1 MNKDIKYILASGS
14 PRRKEILTR
23 LGIPFT
29 VQVSEADES
38 HDKEPT
44 EQIVMHLAQRK
55 AEAVAKQLT
64 VTEESV
70 VIAADT
76 LVSLDGK
83 VLGKP
88 VDRADAE
95 AMVRS
100 ISGRTHQVFTG
111 VALIHMPRGEKRV
124 FYERTDVHVK
134 ALSEEEIH
142 AWVDSGGGDDKAG
155 AYAIQGAFGV
165 HISAIEG
172 DYDNVV
178 GFPAARFEKE
188 LEEFLEEVH
197 SDE

>member
-1 MNKDIKYILASGS
+1 MSKEIKYILASGS

-23 LGIPFT
+23 LKIPFT
-29 VQVSEADES
+29 VMVSEADETHGS
-38 HDKEPT
+38 EAA
-44 EQIVMHLAQRK
+44 EQIVMKLAQRK
-55 AEAVAKQLT
+55 AQAVA
-64 VTEESV
+64 EELSGSEECV
-70 VIAADT
+70 IIAADT

-88 VDRADAE
+88 KDRADAE
-95 AMVRS
+95 RMVRS

-111 VALIHMPRGEKRV
+111 VALIHMPGGEQRV

-134 ALSEEEIH
+134 ELSEEELH

-165 HISAIEG
+165 HIRAIEG

-188 LEEFLEEVH
+188 LKEFLKEAG

>member
-1 MNKDIKYILASGS
+1 MNKNVEYILASGS

-23 LGIPFT
+23 LGVPFT
-29 VQVSEADES
+29 VQVSEADET

-44 EQIVMHLAQRK
+44 EQIVMHLARRK
-55 AEAVAKQLT
+55 AEAVAELLQGSGER
-64 VTEESV
+64 VI
-70 VIAADT
+70 IAADT

-100 ISGRTHQVFTG
+100 ISGRSHQVFTG
-111 VALIHMPRGEKRV
+111 VALIHQPGGGMRV

-134 ALSEEEIH
+134 ALSDEEVQ

-165 HISAIEG
+165 HISGIEG

-178 GFPAARFEKE
+178 GFPAQRFLKE
-188 LEEFLEEVH
+188 LEEFEE
-197 SDE
+197 DGYR

>member
-1 MNKDIKYILASGS
+1 MNKNMKYILASGS

-23 LGIPFT
+23 IGLPFT

-38 HDKEPT
+38 HDKEAT
-44 EQIVMHLAQRK
+44 EQIVMQLAKRK
-55 AEAVAKQLT
+55 AEAVAELQDGR
-64 VTEESV
+64 EECII
-70 VIAADT
+70 IAADT

-111 VALIHMPRGEKRV
+111 VALIHLPGGSERV

-134 ALSEEEIH
+134 ELSEEELR

-155 AYAIQGAFGV
+155 AYAIQGDFGR
-165 HISAIEG
+165 HISGIEG

-178 GFPAARFEKE
+178 GFPAQRFLKE
-188 LEEFLEEVH
+188 LEGFEEE
-197 SDE
+197 DYR